1 MKPVPNSLE
10 LSFLQGDLSRQFC
23 VPVMNLVD
31 SLVTASEQ
39 LSESNQLVEFKDWD
53 SSFTISFVYA
63 GNTVLIESDGTKR
76 FHTPIL
82 EFKSAVAEFSGRVKI
97 DLETRYPDLIKN
109 KACQRFFL
117 RGQNENRKRSN

>member
-1 MKPVPNSLE
+1 MMN
-10 LSFLQGDLSRQFC
+10 GDADITISEGDSSWQFS

-31 SLVTASEQ
+31 SLVTASEK
-39 LSESNQLVEFKDWD
+39 LSDSNQLVEFKDWD
-53 SSFTISFVYA
+53 SSFTISFVLA

-82 EFKSAVAEFSGRVKI
+82 EFKSAVAEFSERVKI

-109 KACQRFFL
+109 KAFQRFFL
-117 RGQNENRKRSN
+117 RGQNEN